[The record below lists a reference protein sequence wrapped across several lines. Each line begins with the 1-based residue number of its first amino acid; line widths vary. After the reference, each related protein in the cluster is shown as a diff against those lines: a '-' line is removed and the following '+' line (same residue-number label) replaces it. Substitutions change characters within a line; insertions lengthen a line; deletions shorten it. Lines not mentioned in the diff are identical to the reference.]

1 MSRPLTMPF
10 GLSVAL
16 IDWPDTRTCRPTRL
30 PDASRP
36 AESLHCEIGRKKSCA
51 WSSSRLQ
58 ISLTGR
64 AGEFLGDGGRLPGE
78 VLRAAAPA
86 EAAAEVVAV
95 HLALAERNAGHLRQ
109 RRERRL
115 EVLRRHP
122 GLGLVVGD
130 PHGAVHGL
138 HAGVRQERRRID
150 RLDLLRGL
158 RDGLQRIAVLAVA
171 VGLLGGEAFLQH
183 LGDAGV
189 GDVAVAGL
197 VPDDRQRVERRLG
210 VPPGVGDDGDGVV
223 AAPSPPSSR
232 RACPRTFASSK
243 LTTLPPN
250 TGQALIAAL
259 SMPGS
264 LTSIA

>member
-16 IDWPDTRTCRPTRL
+16 IDWPETRTCRPTRL

-36 AESLHCEIGRKKSCA
+36 AESLHCETGRKKSCA

-64 AGEFLGDGGRLPGE
+64 AGEFLGDGRGLPRE

-95 HLALAERNAGHLRQ
+95 HLALADRNAGHLRQ

-115 EVLRRHP
+115 EVLGRHP
-122 GLGLVVGD
+122 GLGLAVGN
-130 PHGAVHGL
+130 PHRAVHRL
-138 HAGVRQERRRID
+138 HAGVRQERRRIH
-150 RLDLLRGL
+150 RLDLLRGF

-171 VGLLGGEAFLQH
+171 VGLLGREAFLQH
-183 LGDAGV
+183 A
-189 GDVAVAGL
+189 
-197 VPDDRQRVERRLG
+197 RRCWRWRRCRCR
-210 VPPGVGDDGDGVV
+210 PRPRRS
-223 AAPSPPSSR
+223 AARRAPSWRATRCRRRRRWRCRAPSPPSSR
-232 RACPRTFASSK
+232 RACRRTFASSK

-250 TGQALIAAL
+250 TGQSLIAAL